1 MIIEPIAV
9 TDAITTIH
17 EAHQMFGLQPT
28 QDASF
33 FSEWQLSLPELSE
46 VEKLALDR
54 LRDRYLYYAADGSI
68 SEGTV
73 NTVMISPLLELL
85 GFFDLPFKV
94 RSEAFVRLTIPI
106 DDENEKIL
114 RGRIDSLIVQNQLW
128 VIVVEAKHFGFS
140 VLQALPQTLAYMM
153 ANPDPTNPC
162 FGMITTGEDYLFVK
176 VDRERRLPE
185 RESQTQATPSTYGQS
200 YKFTLL
206 SDETNNLH
214 RVARVLKRLGGTIG

>member
-1 MIIEPIAV
+1 MIIETIAV

-17 EAHQMFGLQPT
+17 EAHQMFALQPT
-28 QDASF
+28 EDASF

-46 VEKLALDR
+46 VEKHGLDR
-54 LRDRYLYYAADGSI
+54 LRDRYLYYAADGFI

-114 RGRIDSLIVQNQLW
+114 RGRIDSLIIQNQLW

-153 ANPDPTNPC
+153 ANPEPTNPC

-176 VDRERRLPE
+176 VDR
-185 RESQTQATPSTYGQS
+185 SQSQATQTPLNTYGKS

-214 RVARVLKRLGGTIG
+214 RVARVLKRLGGRID

>member
-1 MIIEPIAV
+1 MIETIAV
-9 TDAITTIH
+9 TDAITSIH
-17 EAHQMFGLQPT
+17 EAHRMFGLQPA
-28 QDASF
+28 QDAAF
-33 FSEWQLSLPELSE
+33 FSEWQLSLPELNESE
-46 VEKLALDR
+46 KVRLDR

-106 DDENEKIL
+106 DDENEQIL
-114 RGRIDSLIVQNQLW
+114 RGRIDTLIVQNQLW
-128 VIVVEAKHFGFS
+128 VMVVEAKHFGFS

-153 ANPDPTNPC
+153 TNPDVNRPC

-176 VDRERRLPE
+176 VDQSPSQLTS
-185 RESQTQATPSTYGQS
+185 SQTSTYGQS

-214 RVARVLKRLGGTIG
+214 RVARVLKRLGGTIGH